1 MFKEECV
8 RKIFLTVIATLVIV
22 GCDVFVMKEAPF
34 IGYNVSNDNIVAL
47 VNDGGEFPIPANRSM
62 KFVVKVPVPKSPVG
76 TITGPSSV
84 DKVVQVSVAFRNLS
98 TGKLTSPIFCQA
110 GAKVV
115 TNIWYERTSD
125 GNGTAICTTSYSY

>member
-1 MFKEECV
+1 M
-8 RKIFLTVIATLVIV
+8 RKIFLTPIVALVIA
-22 GCDVFVMKEAPF
+22 GCDVFVMREAPF
-34 IGYNVSNDNIVAL
+34 VGYNTSNDNIVAL

-62 KFVVKVPVPKSPVG
+62 KFMVKVPVPKSPVG

-84 DKVVQVSVAFRNLS
+84 DKVVQVSVAFRNLT

-115 TNIWYERTSD
+115 TNIWYEVNSN
-125 GNGTAICTTSYSY
+125 GNSTAICTTSY